1 MRNLILLFTRYGHVI
16 LFLIFQ
22 LIGLSLIINYN
33 QNQKE
38 IWINSVNLFS
48 GNINKNVQKFTN
60 YGSLQEKNDSLA
72 SENALLQE
80 KIINFRLFDKSY
92 EFKKFENDTLLHE
105 YKLIPVNVCSKT
117 THLRNN
123 YITLCSGAK
132 AGLRERMGVITDDAV
147 LGITTL
153 CTDSFCKAMLI
164 NNSLT
169 KISGVVKRKNY
180 SGKLVWRSFDPR
192 ILTMTSVPRHADIEL
207 GDTILTSGYST
218 MFPYGIP
225 IGIITSYDIIQ
236 GQNEYEIEVT
246 MLEDPAKVDMA
257 YAVDYKLS
265 EEKDSVITQVLE

>member
-16 LFLIFQ
+16 LLLIFQ

-33 QNQKE
+33 QSQKE
-38 IWINSVNLFS
+38 IWVNSVNLFT
-48 GNINKNVQKFTN
+48 GNINKNVQKLTN

-72 SENALLQE
+72 RENALLQE
-80 KIINFRLFDKSY
+80 KIINFRVFDKSY
-92 EFKKFENDTLLHE
+92 EFKKYESDSSLQD
-105 YKLIPVNVCSKT
+105 YKLIPVNICSKT

-123 YITLCSGAK
+123 YITLCSGK
-132 AGLRERMGVITDDAV
+132 EDGLRERMGIITKDAV

-153 CTDSFCKAMLI
+153 CNDSFCKAMLV

-169 KISGVVKRKNY
+169 KISGIVKTKNY
-180 SGKLVWRSFDPR
+180 SGKLVWRSLDPR
-192 ILTMTSVPRHADIEL
+192 ILTMTSVPRHANIEL

-225 IGIITSYDIIQ
+225 VGIITSYDVIE

-246 MLEDPAKVDMA
+246 MLEDPARVDMA
-257 YAVDYKLS
+257 YAVDYEFS
-265 EEKDSVITQVLE
+265 EKKDSVITQVLE